1 MIVLVFMI
9 SNTIILF
16 LPEITHLHIQY
27 TLMNGWSA
35 GITNV
40 YAVHPRISL
49 IVSNSLG
56 H

>member
-1 MIVLVFMI
+1 MI

-16 LPEITHLHIQY
+16 LPEITRLYIQY
-27 TLMNGWSA
+27 TLMNDWSA

-40 YAVHPRISL
+40 YAVHARIRL
-49 IVSNSLG
+49 IVSHSLD